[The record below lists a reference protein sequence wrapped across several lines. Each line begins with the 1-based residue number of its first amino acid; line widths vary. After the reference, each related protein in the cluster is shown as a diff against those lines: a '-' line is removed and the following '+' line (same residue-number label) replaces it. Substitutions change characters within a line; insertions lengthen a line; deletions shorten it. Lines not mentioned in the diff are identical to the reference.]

1 MMYCTTRRPVTLVSI
16 SLTGEMGMP
25 IIGPPPG

>member
-1 MMYCTTRRPVTLVSI
+1 MYCTTRRPVTLVSI
-16 SLTGEMGMP
+16 SFTGEMGLP